1 MLGPSERQLPK
12 RRRRMASV
20 GSGLPEDILSF
31 EILVL
36 LPVKCLVR
44 LQLVCKLWRAT
55 ITSTHF
61 AHRHL
66 ERSRSK
72 FSFLLMPRRDN
83 EDYSYG
89 IKGVS
94 IFSFEPEQLPTK
106 IAPFLMHKGLRMP
119 MFTLPLHC
127 DGLILIPCLFGR
139 IFVCN
144 PATREFVQLPP
155 GSGHISLQCRVA
167 FGFDPSSGKYK
178 VARHFFRSCSET
190 IDAAGKSTVVEHDA
204 GHEVLTLGGD
214 DQESLSWR
222 ATVDPPYPII
232 ARTPACLPG
241 FFYWSALHSLTGHG
255 DDKVRSHVI
264 LRFNLRDET
273 FTVHPN
279 PPCRGFRSTYDM
291 LCEIGGKLG
300 YIYSN
305 SQRDAEI
312 WLAEDDGKDLAWSL
326 RCRICLPVPRQIRL
340 HCCPSADQDKVFL
353 SVDTSHLFKC
363 NLRDGTLE
371 EIVDMA
377 RKMKYADHEG
387 KLFTSGELLVSHYM
401 LRCVESLLRI
411 SPSENEQLACTS

>member
-20 GSGLPEDILSF
+20 GSGIPEDILF

-127 DGLILIPCLFGR
+127 DGLILIPCF
-139 IFVCN
+139 
-144 PATREFVQLPP
+144 
-155 GSGHISLQCRVA
+155 
-167 FGFDPSSGKYK
+167 
-178 VARHFFRSCSET
+178 
-190 IDAAGKSTVVEHDA
+190 
-204 GHEVLTLGGD
+204 
-214 DQESLSWR
+214 
-222 ATVDPPYPII
+222 
-232 ARTPACLPG
+232 
-241 FFYWSALHSLTGHG
+241 
-255 DDKVRSHVI
+255 
-264 LRFNLRDET
+264 
-273 FTVHPN
+273 
-279 PPCRGFRSTYDM
+279 
-291 LCEIGGKLG
+291 
-300 YIYSN
+300 
-305 SQRDAEI
+305 
-312 WLAEDDGKDLAWSL
+312 
-326 RCRICLPVPRQIRL
+326 
-340 HCCPSADQDKVFL
+340 
-353 SVDTSHLFKC
+353 
-363 NLRDGTLE
+363 
-371 EIVDMA
+371 
-377 RKMKYADHEG
+377 
-387 KLFTSGELLVSHYM
+387 
-401 LRCVESLLRI
+401 
-411 SPSENEQLACTS
+411 